1 MFDETVDQEVSYS
14 CNQLAS
20 ATLEKLLPA
29 ASDTVLQRFMKVFGQ
44 NLHLLCSDP
53 YGSYVLQ
60 KLLLTASE
68 RRLVSVY

>member
-1 MFDETVDQEVSYS
+1 VFDETVDQEVNYS

-29 ASDTVLQRFMKVFGQ
+29 ASNSVLQRFMKAFEE
-44 NLHLLCSDP
+44 NLRPVCSDP

-68 RRLVSVY
+68 RRLVTVY